1 MRACV
6 RACVRACACVHVC
19 VCACVPEC
27 VVLAVRGSV
36 HRMVRNLGDVMLE
49 QDCSVLGASDGPE
62 CARFNRSGQ
71 RYACVLREPPRRA
84 ARCAKKVACSGA
96 DVRRKSCSVSQSQ
109 QGTETLLPASSCSA
123 PAVVHM
129 LHGASFCI
137 RDDRPSSRAHA
148 PAEHARMAPLL

>member
-1 MRACV
+1 M
-6 RACVRACACVHVC
+6 HVC

-71 RYACVLREPPRRA
+71 RYACVLANLRGGQHDA
-84 ARCAKKVACSGA
+84 L
-96 DVRRKSCSVSQSQ
+96 RKS
-109 QGTETLLPASSCSA
+109 L
-123 PAVVHM
+123 AVV
-129 LHGASFCI
+129 LT
-137 RDDRPSSRAHA
+137 
-148 PAEHARMAPLL
+148 